1 MNAAART
8 VSILSLVLLALSAA
22 PAQAQEHEIGHR
34 SETFVDPSRGN
45 RSIPVEVY
53 YPADTAGESVPLASA
68 GGPFPVAVV
77 GHGYQLSWSLYGYL
91 RDALVPR
98 GYVVALVDTENG
110 LFPSHGD
117 FGLDL
122 AFTVNAMRD
131 AGATPGSP
139 YEGGIAGE
147 AAVLGHSMGGGAALL
162 AAAGDPTITAAA
174 VLAPA
179 DTNPSAI
186 DAAAAIQAPAL
197 IFAGEL
203 DCVTPPPDHQQPMYD
218 NLGSA
223 CRTLVTVLGASHCQ
237 FAAYSF
243 TCSLGEVFCESPD
256 ISRTAQQAAVTDH
269 LALWLDWA
277 LLGDAGAWDAW
288 QALLAGDTR
297 VVFEQDCLAPAQPA
311 ASLGCVPESGA
322 LPLPVQFT
330 VGLGH
335 DAAGT
340 RRVAAR
346 VSVALAGGAQ
356 FPVWRA
362 GYSNIAAGESFTL
375 SWVQQIPALGSCLGA
390 NVFTLTAEDVTP
402 PPFNQPPYPP
412 AGGTDIAAC
421 TVTGLQP

>member
-1 MNAAART
+1 MNIALRT
-8 VSILSLVLLALSAA
+8 AVLLILVLPVLSAGA
-22 PAQAQEHEIGHR
+22 VQAQVFEVGHR
-34 SETFVDPSRGN
+34 SETFVDPARGN

-53 YPADTAGESVPLASA
+53 YPADAAGENVPLASSGA
-68 GGPFPVAVV
+68 PFPVVVV

-122 AFTVNAMRD
+122 AFTVNGLRD

-139 YEGGIAGE
+139 YEGGIADA

-162 AAAGDPTITAAA
+162 AAAGDPTITAVAA
-174 VLAPA
+174 LAPA

-203 DCVTPPPDHQQPMYD
+203 DCVTPPPDHQLPMYA

-256 ISRTAQQAAVTDH
+256 VSRAAQQAAVTDH
-269 LALWLDWA
+269 LVLWLDWS
-277 LLGDAGAWDAW
+277 LRGGPGAWSAW
-288 QALLAGDTR
+288 QALLAGDGR
-297 VVFEQDCLAPAQPA
+297 VVFEQDCLAPSQPA
-311 ASLGCVPESGA
+311 VSITCVPESGA

-335 DAAGT
+335 DAAET

-346 VSVALAGGAQ
+346 VGVVLAGGAQ

-362 GYSNIAAGESFTL
+362 GFSNIAAGESFTL
-375 SWVQQIPALGSCLGA
+375 SWVQQIPALGSCLGD

-412 AGGTDIAAC
+412 AGGTESAAC